1 MTDPHATIRDE
12 VFGRVFNG
20 PGESEP
26 AVRNAVAE
34 NVSVPSD
41 LQSLVHK
48 IHAHA
53 SQVTDDDVARVQ
65 AQYGDDQLF
74 EIIVSAA
81 VGASRDRLVRA
92 LAALENA

>member
-1 MTDPHATIRDE
+1 MSDPHASIRDD
-12 VFGRVFNG
+12 VFRRVLSG

-26 AVRNAVAE
+26 ALRQAVAE
-34 NVSVPSD
+34 NASVPPE
-41 LQSLVHK
+41 LQLLIAK

-53 SQVTDDDVARVQ
+53 YQVTDDDVARLQ

-81 VGASRDRLVRA
+81 VGAARQRLLPA
-92 LAALENA
+92 LAALEDA